1 MKQVVESAAEKTG
14 QRAHGPLFALFG
26 ANIISYIGDYL
37 TLLAIP
43 WFVLQTTGSVAE
55 TGITA
60 FFSTLPTVI
69 SSFFGSALVDRLGYK
84 RTSIVS
90 DLTSGVS
97 VALIPLLYSTV
108 GLAFWQLLAL
118 VFFAGLLPAPGA
130 TARSSLLPDLVAR
143 TDMRL
148 ERANALSDG
157 IRRVSGF
164 IGAPLAGVL
173 IALTGTNNLLWL
185 DALSFFLSALLVGL
199 AVTNIAAP
207 AGATAAQGKA
217 ARRYLADLLEGLH
230 FILRTPLILALTLTV
245 TITNLLDQA
254 NFAVI
259 YPDYVRQFFGS
270 AIVLGVLVAAVGGAA
285 FASTIIFGSIGHRLP
300 RRLTFGVCFVLASL
314 RFGIM
319 ALVPPLPV
327 LIISNVVTGLA
338 VGPLNPIMSTVEQ
351 EQVPQEMRARVF
363 GTTSAGVMLGIPLGG
378 FAGGFL
384 VQAAGLQPTLLIL
397 GACYLLTTASLLVNP
412 ALRAMDKPEALEEQK
427 LRPYRTTGQQI
438 ARENRPDGAEK
449 SHE

>member
-1 MKQVVESAAEKTG
+1 MTQALETPTVRDG
-14 QRAHGPLFALFG
+14 QRRGRRENRPLFALFG

-37 TLLAIP
+37 MLLAIP
-43 WFVLQTTGSVAE
+43 WFVLQTTGSVTE

-84 RTSIVS
+84 RTSILS

-130 TARSSLLPDLVAR
+130 TARSAMIPDLVAQS
-143 TDMRL
+143 DMRL

-173 IALTGTNNLLWL
+173 IALTGTSNLLWL
-185 DALSFFLSALLVGL
+185 DALSFVLSAVLVGV
-199 AVTNIAAP
+199 AVTNSPIARA
-207 AGATAAQGKA
+207 AASAAAAQGKA
-217 ARRYLADLLEGLH
+217 EHRYLADLLEGLR
-230 FILRTPLILALTLTV
+230 FILYTPLILALTLTV

-254 NFAVI
+254 NFAVV
-259 YPDYVRQFFGS
+259 YPVYVRHYFGS
-270 AIVLGVLVAAVGGAA
+270 AIVLGVLVAAVGGSA

-300 RRLTFGVCFVLASL
+300 RRLTFGICFIIASL
-314 RFGIM
+314 RFGVM
-319 ALVPPLPV
+319 ALAPPLYV
-327 LIISNVVTGLA
+327 LIFSNIITGLA

-363 GTTSAGVMLGIPLGG
+363 GTTSAGAMLGIPLGG
-378 FAGGFL
+378 FAGGLL
-384 VQAAGLQPTLLIL
+384 VAATGIQGTLLIL
-397 GACYLLTTASLLVNP
+397 GACYLLTTTSLLVNP
-412 ALRAMDKPEALEEQK
+412 ALRAMDKRKPL
-427 LRPYRTTGQQI
+427 TTRS
-438 ARENRPDGAEK
+438 ADLL
-449 SHE
+449 

>member
-1 MKQVVESAAEKTG
+1 MTQMLESPAEKTR
-14 QRAHGPLFALFG
+14 QKERRPLFALFG

-37 TLLAIP
+37 MLLAIP
-43 WFVLQTTGSVAE
+43 WFVLQTTGSVTE

-60 FFSTLPTVI
+60 FFSTLPVVI

-97 VALIPLLYSTV
+97 VALIPLLYNTV

-130 TARSSLLPDLVAR
+130 TARSAMLPDLVAR

-173 IALTGTNNLLWL
+173 IALTGTSNLLWL
-185 DALSFFLSALLVGL
+185 DALSFVLSALLVG
-199 AVTNIAAP
+199 VSIPNIAVPARTAP
-207 AGATAAQGKA
+207 AAQGKA
-217 ARRYLADLLEGLH
+217 AQRYLGDLAEGLR
-230 FILRTPLILALTLTV
+230 FILRTPFLLAITVTV

-254 NFAVI
+254 NFAVV
-259 YPDYVRQFFGS
+259 YPVYVRQYFGNP
-270 AIVLGVLVAAVGGAA
+270 IVLGVLVAAVGGSA
-285 FASTIIFGSIGHRLP
+285 FASTLIFGAIGHRLP
-300 RRLTFGVCFVLASL
+300 RRLTFAVCFVLASL

-319 ALVPPLPV
+319 ALIPPLYV
-327 LIISNVVTGLA
+327 LILANILTGLA

-363 GTTSAGVMLGIPLGG
+363 GTTAAGAYLGIPLGG
-378 FAGGFL
+378 FAGGL
-384 VQAAGLQPTLLIL
+384 LIQAVGLQPTLLIL
-397 GACYLLTTASLLVNP
+397 GACYFVTTASLLVNP
-412 ALRAMDKPEALEEQK
+412 ALRAMDKRIPLQATYQE
-427 LRPYRTTGQQI
+427 
-438 ARENRPDGAEK
+438 
-449 SHE
+449 S